1 MTAVRLIKIPR
12 FHWNVQRNLANHSL
26 DKQDFQ
32 KPQRTSSSWRVY
44 WRAAVRCA
52 AKTVTMQ
59 CCWFLG
65 GVPNSNFFWIAHLL
79 FENAGSEKRA
89 MPARA
94 EKILYQ
100 NILSGYHLR
109 NLWRFSRLKCKQKSG
124 RVFWCALIKKLCFF
138 ISCSINCDKGVA
150 TLFWLKWQAQKL
162 IEKVRMIKWCCAL
175 SCSLMTCYC
184 LDLIK
189 EKIVTNQMEN
199 FDWVPIW
206 KEKCNQF
213 NR

>member
-1 MTAVRLIKIPR
+1 MPGQKKGQCPPVPKKYFIK
-12 FHWNVQRNLANHSL
+12 
-26 DKQDFQ
+26 
-32 KPQRTSSSWRVY
+32 TS
-44 WRAAVRCA
+44 
-52 AKTVTMQ
+52 
-59 CCWFLG
+59 CW
-65 GVPNSNFFWIAHLL
+65 
-79 FENAGSEKRA
+79 
-89 MPARA
+89 
-94 EKILYQ
+94 
-100 NILSGYHLR
+100 YHLR
-109 NLWRFSRLKCKQKSG
+109 NLWRFTRLKCKQKSG

-206 KEKCNQF
+206 KEKICNQF
-213 NR
+213 NRWFLITKT

>member
-1 MTAVRLIKIPR
+1 MPGQKKGQCPPVPKKYFIK
-12 FHWNVQRNLANHSL
+12 
-26 DKQDFQ
+26 
-32 KPQRTSSSWRVY
+32 TS
-44 WRAAVRCA
+44 
-52 AKTVTMQ
+52 
-59 CCWFLG
+59 CW
-65 GVPNSNFFWIAHLL
+65 
-79 FENAGSEKRA
+79 
-89 MPARA
+89 
-94 EKILYQ
+94 
-100 NILSGYHLR
+100 YHLR

-138 ISCSINCDKGVA
+138 ISCSINWDKGVA

-175 SCSLMTCYC
+175 SCSLMTYYC

-206 KEKCNQF
+206 KEKISNQF
-213 NR
+213 NKWFLITKTEMDGTFYTFNLKIASKFSIYVVLVWFFPKFQCCENCKVLWISEMYLPNLTLF